1 MNELTTSHRI
11 YICIFVFVSL
21 MRMTTFNPFQ
31 YQVQSKLMIQISDN
45 IGYITA
51 TVVVVANLPIVI
63 WNTLAC
69 IFIWWLR
76 RCYYLINSKIEND
89 ALFITQIR
97 TTNSNNWDSEWKY
110 TVSINFGRIEICMY
124 IESGVSTTYT
134 YEHWTDTIYIRLRRL
149 QWVIHCEYF
158 TLLEKERRK

>member
-1 MNELTTSHRI
+1 MNELTTSH
-11 YICIFVFVSL
+11 VFVSL

-31 YQVQSKLMIQISDN
+31 YQVQSELMIQISDN

-51 TVVVVANLPIVI
+51 TVVVVANLHIVI
-63 WNTLAC
+63 WKTLAC

-97 TTNSNNWDSEWKY
+97 TTNSNNWDSEWKRR
-110 TVSINFGRIEICMY
+110 VSINFGRTEICMY
-124 IESGVSTTYT
+124 TESAIYYGISTTYT
-134 YEHWTDTIYIRLRRL
+134 YKHWTDTIYIRVRRL

-158 TLLEKERRK
+158 TLIEKERGK